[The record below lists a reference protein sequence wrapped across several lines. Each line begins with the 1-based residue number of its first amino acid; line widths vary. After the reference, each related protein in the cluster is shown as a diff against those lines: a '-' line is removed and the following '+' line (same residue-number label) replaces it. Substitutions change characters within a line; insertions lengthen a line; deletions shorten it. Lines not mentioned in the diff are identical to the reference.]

1 MEDPVL
7 TGTGRL
13 PPYVIVVGNEKG
25 GTGKST
31 TALHLAVGLLK
42 AGYSVG
48 SIDLDARQGT
58 LSRYLENRADFAAA
72 TGRALDMPEH
82 RRVERSAAATRAAAE
97 AEEAAR
103 LRAALDGLSGRQFVV
118 IDTPASDSHLSR
130 LGHAAADTL
139 ITPLNDSFLDIDLLA
154 VVDRARREVLAP
166 SVYSRLV
173 WEQNNR
179 RVAANRAP
187 IDWIVMRNRLTH
199 IEARNKREIADVLER
214 LAKRIG
220 FRLAPGFGERVVFR
234 ELFPRGLTV
243 LDPPDAAAGA
253 SLSNLSH
260 FAARREVEALLH
272 AIGVVSAPVSSAGA
286 TPEAVAT

>member
-1 MEDPVL
+1 M
-7 TGTGRL
+7 TGTSRP

-31 TALHLAVGLLK
+31 TALHLVVGLLK
-42 AGYSVG
+42 AGHSVG

-58 LSRYLENRADFAAA
+58 LSRYLANRASFAAE

-97 AEEAAR
+97 AAAAAR
-103 LRAALDGLSGRQFVV
+103 LEAALSELSGRQFVV

-139 ITPLNDSFLDIDLLA
+139 ITPLNDSFLDVDLLA

-166 SVYSRLV
+166 SIYSRLV

-199 IEARNKREIADVLER
+199 IEARNKREIADLLER

-220 FRLAPGFGERVVFR
+220 
-234 ELFPRGLTV
+234 
-243 LDPPDAAAGA
+243 
-253 SLSNLSH
+253 
-260 FAARREVEALLH
+260 
-272 AIGVVSAPVSSAGA
+272 
-286 TPEAVAT
+286 